1 MPPGAIAAC
10 THGCGVWVNA
20 EASRD
25 AFVPAEIAK
34 SRLTT
39 WFRERVSCP
48 HCSAKMSLRGYDM
61 SLFQGCDDHGFWI
74 DDETVGQT
82 GLARPAMAPL
92 VQRAREAAKTL
103 REEVAKREADERAAQ
118 KAQAAED
125 ARLRALDPE
134 QVAKRQLEEHY
145 RQAERRRVRLEPY
158 IQLVRTI
165 AFNPNLLADYLL
177 QLEEKV
183 TSLQQRVD
191 ELERR

>member
-1 MPPGAIAAC
+1 
-10 THGCGVWVNA
+10 
-20 EASRD
+20 
-25 AFVPAEIAK
+25 
-34 SRLTT
+34 
-39 WFRERVSCP
+39 
-48 HCSAKMSLRGYDM
+48 
-61 SLFQGCDDHGFWI
+61 
-74 DDETVGQT
+74 
-82 GLARPAMAPL
+82 MAPL

-134 QVAKRQLEEHY
+134 QVAKRQLEEHN

-183 TSLQQRVD
+183 SSLQQRVD

>member
-1 MPPGAIAAC
+1 
-10 THGCGVWVNA
+10 
-20 EASRD
+20 
-25 AFVPAEIAK
+25 
-34 SRLTT
+34 
-39 WFRERVSCP
+39 
-48 HCSAKMSLRGYDM
+48 MSLRGYDM

-158 IQLVRTI
+158 IQLVRSI

-183 TSLQQRVD
+183 SSLQQRVD